1 MKKIFF
7 ILSLLITGLVS
18 QAQNI
23 SPLVIAMPDDMLIG
37 ITLDQRKLLIAP
49 EKKDTDQMAVVN
61 IVGDTVKRLEF
72 AEDFISLQTS
82 KVGTLQIKLLPLV
95 NNTQIIGVINTVC
108 GPVCDSRIDF
118 YTTDWTPLKQ
128 SDLFPQINKDSF
140 LKSGIDRNSETFLN
154 AYATLDMTPVKL
166 SFSAADKNV
175 TAVYDI
181 KRYLSKEDY
190 EQLLPFLK
198 EAPVIYTWD
207 KFVYR

>member
-7 ILSLLITGLVS
+7 ILSLLITGLV

-49 EKKDTDQMAVVN
+49 ENDTTDISVVN
-61 IVGDTVKRLEF
+61 AVGDTVKRLGF
-72 AEDFISLQTS
+72 SEDFISLQTS
-82 KVGTLQIKLLPLV
+82 KVGNLQVKLLPLV
-95 NNTQIIGVINTVC
+95 NNTQIIGVITTVC
-108 GPVCDSRIDF
+108 GPACDSRINF
-118 YTTDWTPLKQ
+118 YTTDWQPLAQ
-128 SDLFPQINKDSF
+128 SDLFPETSKENFIKN
-140 LKSGIDRNSETFLN
+140 GVDRNSEAFLN

-166 SFSAADKNV
+166 SFSATDRNV
-175 TAVYDI
+175 SAVYDI
-181 KRYLSKEDY
+181 KKYLSKEDY

-198 EAPVIYTWD
+198 EAPVTYTWD

>member
-7 ILSLLITGLVS
+7 ILFLLITGLV

-49 EKKDTDQMAVVN
+49 ENDTTDISVVN
-61 IVGDTVKRLEF
+61 AVGDTVKRLGF
-72 AEDFISLQTS
+72 SEDFISLQTS
-82 KVGTLQIKLLPLV
+82 KVGNLQVKLLPLV
-95 NNTQIIGVINTVC
+95 NNTQIIGVITTVC
-108 GPVCDSRIDF
+108 GPACGSRINF
-118 YTTDWTPLKQ
+118 YTTDWQPLAQ
-128 SDLFPQINKDSF
+128 SDLFPETSKESF
-140 LKSGIDRNSETFLN
+140 IKNGVDRNSEAFLN

-166 SFSAADKNV
+166 SFSATDRNV
-175 TAVYDI
+175 SAVYDI
-181 KRYLSKEDY
+181 KKYLSKEDY

-198 EAPVIYTWD
+198 EVPVTYTWD

>member
-7 ILSLLITGLVS
+7 ILSLLITGLV

-49 EKKDTDQMAVVN
+49 ENDTTDISVVN
-61 IVGDTVKRLEF
+61 AVGDTVKRLGF
-72 AEDFISLQTS
+72 SEDFISLQTS
-82 KVGTLQIKLLPLV
+82 KVGNLQVKLLPLV
-95 NNTQIIGVINTVC
+95 NNTQIIGVITTVC
-108 GPVCDSRIDF
+108 GPACDSRINF
-118 YTTDWTPLKQ
+118 YTTDWQPLAQ
-128 SDLFPQINKDSF
+128 SDLFPDTSKENFIKN
-140 LKSGIDRNSETFLN
+140 GVDRNSEAFLN

-166 SFSAADKNV
+166 SFSATDRNV
-175 TAVYDI
+175 SAVYDI
-181 KRYLSKEDY
+181 KKYLSKEDY

-198 EAPVIYTWD
+198 EAPVTYTWD